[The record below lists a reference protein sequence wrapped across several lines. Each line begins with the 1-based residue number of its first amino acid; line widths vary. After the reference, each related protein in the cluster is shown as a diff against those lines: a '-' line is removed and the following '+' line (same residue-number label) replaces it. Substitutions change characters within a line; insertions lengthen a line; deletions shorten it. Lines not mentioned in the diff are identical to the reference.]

1 MSASAIL
8 ANPVRYDDQYKLI
21 PAGGAVSWLEMAF
34 DRTIEALKIEPAEI
48 AASEESGMPK
58 GWFGTCY

>member
-8 ANPVRYDDQYKLI
+8 ANQVRDDHQYKLI
-21 PAGGAVSWLEMAF
+21 PAAVAVSWLAMAF

>member
-8 ANPVRYDDQYKLI
+8 ANQVRDDDQYKLI
-21 PAGGAVSWLEMAF
+21 PAAVAVSWLAMAF
-34 DRTIEALKIEPAEI
+34 DRTIEALRIEPAEI